1 LGGKRYALEAFLP
14 NETNL
19 PAKWS
24 QMDNLWT
31 KEQIE
36 ALEQAGCKFIPGG
49 SHISRTI
56 MLAELK
62 RVLDVVPAG
71 SHPDSYR
78 VSIGAQNVLG
88 KSTDSTRQKSF
99 RHLRELYGLSENI
112 PLFAVLR
119 KVYAAEPKGL
129 PLLAFLC
136 AWSRDPLLRATTPA
150 VLPVHEG
157 TEVSSGGLARAI
169 AEAFPGQYSE
179 INQNKIARNAA
190 SSWTQSGH
198 LVGRT
203 RKVRGR
209 VQPTLGAVTMA
220 LWLGD
225 IAGFHGA
232 ACFTSPWCRLLDM
245 GADHVRTRAMEAHR
259 RGLLTMRSVGEIVE
273 ITFPGFPAIEHV
285 SP

>member
-1 LGGKRYALEAFLP
+1 
-14 NETNL
+14 
-19 PAKWS
+19 
-24 QMDNLWT
+24 MDSLWT
-31 KEQIE
+31 REQIE
-36 ALEQAGCKFIPGG
+36 ALGQAGCKFNPGG

-56 MLAELK
+56 MLAELNL
-62 RVLDVVPAG
+62 VLDAVPTG
-71 SHPDSYR
+71 SPPDSYR
-78 VSIGAQNVLG
+78 SAIVAHNVLG
-88 KSTDSTRQKSF
+88 KGTDSTRQKSL
-99 RHLRELYGLSENI
+99 RHLRELYALSEAVPI
-112 PLFAVLR
+112 FAVLR
-119 KVYAAEPKGL
+119 RLCLASPQGL

-150 VLPVHEG
+150 VSPVHEG
-157 TEVSSGGLARAI
+157 MEVNSGDLARAI

-179 INQNKIARNAA
+179 INQSKIARNAA

-232 ACFTSPWCRLLDM
+232 ACFTNPWCRLLDM
-245 GADHVRTRAMEAHR
+245 GADHARTRAMEAHR
-259 RGLLTMRSVGEIVE
+259 QGLLTMRSVGEIVE
-273 ITFPGFPAIEHV
+273 ITFPGFPTIEHV